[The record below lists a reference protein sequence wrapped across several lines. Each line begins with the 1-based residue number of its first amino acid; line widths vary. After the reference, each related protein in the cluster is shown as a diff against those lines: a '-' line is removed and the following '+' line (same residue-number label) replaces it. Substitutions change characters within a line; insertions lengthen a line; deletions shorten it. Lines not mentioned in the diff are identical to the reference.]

1 MSPLDDLFGAP
12 VAVDHRSRWA
22 YLDNRRYQ
30 GLRLGDQ
37 VVFIRRRALRSLLH
51 VGRRFAEERPVEVG
65 FLCMGRRERD
75 GEGLY
80 TALESFPLVGVGT
93 TARVEMPAESK
104 LAAQRAQP
112 SLDVVGWAHTHPDFG
127 VFFSGTDVANC
138 AHYGRDAVN
147 LVLDP
152 IRWELGVFVG
162 TELLLRAGPQSLAP
176 YIPELRSP
184 RKPSP
189 AVPARRRPHALAMPA
204 AEAPPACCQ
213 PTEASCVSSGDEP
226 PAGNHEPAGRDA
238 HPPCCA
244 LVAPRSAD
252 ALCERSQPHRGD
264 SRAPSP
270 KRPPTDGCPAR

>member
-22 YLDNRRYQ
+22 YLDNKRYQ
-30 GLRLGDQ
+30 GLRVGGQ
-37 VVFIRRRALRSLLH
+37 VVFIRRRALRSLLR

-104 LAAQRAQP
+104 LAAQRAHP

-138 AHYGRDAVN
+138 AHYGPDAVN

-162 TELLLRAGPQSLAP
+162 TDLLLRAGSRSLAP
-176 YIPELRSP
+176 YIPSP
-184 RKPSP
+184 RKPSR
-189 AVPARRRPHALAMPA
+189 AAPARRRPRAPA
-204 AEAPPACCQ
+204 TPVLGTPPAGCQ
-213 PTEASCVSSGDEP
+213 STAASCVSGGDEP
-226 PAGNHEPAGRDA
+226 AAGSHEPAGRDA
-238 HPPCCA
+238 HPPCRA
-244 LVAPRSAD
+244 LVTPRSAD
-252 ALCERSQPHRGD
+252 ALCGSAQPHRGD
-264 SRAPSP
+264 CRDPSP
-270 KRPPTDGCPAR
+270 KHPPTDGCPAR

>member
-30 GLRLGDQ
+30 GLRLGGQ
-37 VVFIRRRALRSLLH
+37 MVFIRRRALRSLLR

-65 FLCMGRRERD
+65 FLCLGRRERD

-104 LAAQRAQP
+104 LAAQRAYP

-127 VFFSGTDVANC
+127 VFFSGTDLANC
-138 AHYGRDAVN
+138 AHYGPDAVN

-152 IRWELGVFVG
+152 IRWELGFFVG
-162 TELLLRAGPQSLAP
+162 TELLLRVTPQSLAP
-176 YIPELRSP
+176 FIPSP

-189 AVPARRRPHALAMPA
+189 ATPARRRPPAPATPALGT
-204 AEAPPACCQ
+204 PPAGCQ
-213 PTEASCVSSGDEP
+213 STAASCVYGSDEP
-226 PAGNHEPAGRDA
+226 PAGSHEPAGRDA
-238 HPPCCA
+238 HPPCRA
-244 LVAPRSAD
+244 PVTPRSAD
-252 ALCERSQPHRGD
+252 ALCGSAQPHRGD
-264 SRAPSP
+264 CRAPSQ
-270 KRPPTDGCPAR
+270 KHSPTDGCPAR

>member
-30 GLRLGDQ
+30 GLRVGDQ
-37 VVFIRRRALRSLLH
+37 VVFIRRRALRSLLR

-65 FLCMGRRERD
+65 FLCLGRRERD
-75 GEGLY
+75 AEGLY

-104 LAAQRAQP
+104 LAAQRDNP

-138 AHYGRDAVN
+138 AHYGPAAVN

-162 TELLLRAGPQSLAP
+162 TDLLLRAGQQSLAP
-176 YIPELRSP
+176 YIPKPRSP

-189 AVPARRRPHALAMPA
+189 AAPSRRRPAAPTSPA
-204 AEAPPACCQ
+204 AEAPRARCQ
-213 PTEASCVSSGDEP
+213 SADASCVSGDDEP
-226 PAGNHEPAGRDA
+226 PAGSHEPAGRDA
-238 HPPCCA
+238 HPPCRA
-244 LVAPRSAD
+244 LVTPRSAD
-252 ALCERSQPHRGD
+252 ALCPRSLPHDGAH
-264 SRAPSP
+264 RARTPDP
-270 KRPPTDGCPAR
+270 LTTHGCLAR